1 LTKAGARFASCR
13 VVRVPGLRVPPPKLG
28 APCEFLHRNWAPH
41 ASSSLKLGAP
51 CMTASSPVKAK
62 RRAISRGGRGD
73 VKGAVLWRSS
83 RSLTSPR
90 PLQQLILEQSS
101 DVLSELCSILEKIS
115 FIGETTQTRMLI
127 FNHLRWFPEVPSTMY
142 SARNC
147 TMISC
152 SNSLLLARE
161 AGCPIRSSA
170 FCRNH

>member
-1 LTKAGARFASCR
+1 MVATSMRLIPQWSPTLLRLLFNR
-13 VVRVPGLRVPPPKLG
+13 VSSVGYFPVQSSVGPQISRGLVP
-28 APCEFLHRNWAPH
+28 
-41 ASSSLKLGAP
+41 GAP